1 MKPHYRTAT
10 TGGPVFN
17 KEGDRPHGYEY
28 PSPSIE
34 GGSIGAKSSGRFEQL
49 TDDDLARVRTAAI
62 GKKDALPK
70 TRNTDKK

>member
-1 MKPHYRTAT
+1 
-10 TGGPVFN
+10 VFN

-34 GGSIGAKSSGRFEQL
+34 GGSIGAKSSGQFKQL

-62 GKKDALPK
+62 STKDTVPKARKTNKK
-70 TRNTDKK
+70 

>member
-1 MKPHYRTAT
+1 M
-10 TGGPVFN
+10 FN

-34 GGSIGAKSSGRFEQL
+34 GGSIGAKSSGRFKQL

-62 GKKDALPK
+62 TTKETVPK
-70 TRNTDKK
+70 TRSTDKK